1 MRSSTP
7 SAATRPAHGAAA
19 DSLLA
24 GLVGRGIQGSRS
36 PGLHMQEAQ
45 AQGFKLAY
53 TLFDL
58 DAPPWEG
65 AALAEVIHGA
75 ESGGLAGVNVTYPFK
90 QDVIGL
96 LHELS
101 PDAERL
107 GAVNT
112 VIFRDGRRVGHNTD
126 WSGFAESLARGLPGC
141 PKQQVVQL
149 GAGGAGSAVSYALLH
164 EGVGRLTLFDT
175 DGARA
180 TDLADK
186 LRRLFGADRV
196 AVGEDLALALA
207 TADGLV
213 NTTPVGMAKHPG
225 LPAPAALLR
234 PELWVADI
242 VYVPIETQLLSAA
255 RARGCRVL
263 DGGGMAVFQAADAF
277 RLFTGREPDADRMR
291 ASFQRAVGQ
300 GAAPNIH
307 E

>member
-1 MRSSTP
+1 MRSTTP
-7 SAATRPAHGAAA
+7 SAATRPADDAAA
-19 DSLLA
+19 GVVLA

-36 PGLHMQEAQ
+36 PGLHMQEAA
-45 AQGFKLAY
+45 AQGFKLSY

-58 DAPPWEG
+58 DAPPWDRAG
-65 AALAEVIHGA
+65 LADAIDGA
-75 ESGGLAGVNVTYPFK
+75 EARGLAGVNVTYPFK
-90 QDVIGL
+90 QDVIAL

-112 VIFRDGRRVGHNTD
+112 VIFQSGRRIGHNTD

-141 PKQQVVQL
+141 PKRQVVQL

-164 EGVGRLTLFDT
+164 EGVERLILFDT
-175 DGARA
+175 DRVRA
-180 TDLADK
+180 ADLVAK
-186 LRRLFGADRV
+186 LQDIFGAGRS
-196 AVGEDLALALA
+196 AVGEHLPQALAV
-207 TADGLV
+207 ADGLV

-225 LPAPAALLR
+225 TPAPAGLLR

-242 VYVPIETQLLSAA
+242 VYVPIETELLVAA

-291 ASFQRAVGQ
+291 AGFLRAVAEGT
-300 GAAPNIH
+300 APNIH

>member
-1 MRSSTP
+1 MRSTTP
-7 SAATRPAHGAAA
+7 SAAMRPADSAAA
-19 DSLLA
+19 DSVLA
-24 GLVGRGIQGSRS
+24 GLVGRGILGSRS
-36 PGLHMQEAQ
+36 PGLHMQEAA

-53 TLFDL
+53 ALFDL
-58 DAPPWEG
+58 DAPPWDG
-65 AALAEVIHGA
+65 AALADAIDGA

-90 QDVIGL
+90 QDVIAL

-112 VIFRDGRRVGHNTD
+112 VIFRDGRRIGHNTD

-141 PKQQVVQL
+141 AKDHVVQL
-149 GAGGAGSAVSYALLH
+149 GAGGAGSAVAYALLH
-164 EGVGRLTLFDT
+164 EGVGRLTLFDI
-175 DGARA
+175 DPARA
-180 TDLADK
+180 QDLVAK
-186 LRRLFGADRV
+186 LRSLFGAERA
-196 AVGEDLALALA
+196 AVGEDLPQALAA
-207 TADGLV
+207 ADGLV

-225 LPAPAALLR
+225 TPAPVGLLR

-242 VYVPIETQLLSAA
+242 VYVPIETELLAAA

-291 ASFQRAVGQ
+291 ASFLRAVAE
-300 GAAPNIH
+300 GAAPNGH